1 MTTMLHVISPYQPY
15 MWVNH
20 AKVYHR
26 APLGW
31 GTLQCFGWGILFY
44 RYLLDFFK
52 IFTII
57 NSEQNMVSTRYMAN
71 CIPSEVMKNYKKT
84 IHVYR
89 PKCRNLW
96 IRNSWC
102 VSGAMCFSTSHIII
116 FIKLFLSI
124 RDDMKKPISL
134 WFRYRCEEQLWH
146 VKFSILPLLLQSFRW
161 SSFIEKSHNKLFTN
175 KKQHS
180 CRSF

>member
-1 MTTMLHVISPYQPY
+1 MTIMLHVISPYQPY
-15 MWVNH
+15 MWNNH

-84 IHVYR
+84 VHVYR

-102 VSGAMCFSTSHIII
+102 VRSDVLFNKPYYNLYKII
-116 FIKLFLSI
+116 FVNP
-124 RDDMKKPISL
+124 R
-134 WFRYRCEEQLWH
+134 RYE
-146 VKFSILPLLLQSFRW
+146 KAYFPL
-161 SSFIEKSHNKLFTN
+161 I
-175 KKQHS
+175 
-180 CRSF
+180 